1 MKFATSVYY
10 KKLTL
15 SSFPPA
21 SSFSI
26 HQDTSIKTASFADLW
41 RSWPQQGRQELAHSL
56 GGSALTFL
64 TKADLTDDSIV
75 RLSVAFNRSGHPI
88 PSQQIYPGEKFAITT
103 KDGFHLIDSLS
114 AHSLFCSKL
123 GNPRNVLTQAD
134 IIGRTGILCFERA
147 LAPHQQGGHL
157 THHHHSENASAALH
171 TPPPTPPL
179 SSIQT
184 NDHFVLWNGE
194 VESDVTTDLWKVSPK
209 ISFWPIK

>member
-1 MKFATSVYY
+1 M
-10 KKLTL
+10 
-15 SSFPPA
+15 
-21 SSFSI
+21 
-26 HQDTSIKTASFADLW
+26 
-41 RSWPQQGRQELAHSL
+41 
-56 GGSALTFL
+56 L
-64 TKADLTDDSIV
+64 TKSDLTDDSIV

-88 PSQQIYPGEKFAITT
+88 PSQPIYPGEKFAITT

-171 TPPPTPPL
+171 TPPSL
-179 SSIQT
+179 STSIQT

-209 ISFWPIK
+209 ISFWSIK